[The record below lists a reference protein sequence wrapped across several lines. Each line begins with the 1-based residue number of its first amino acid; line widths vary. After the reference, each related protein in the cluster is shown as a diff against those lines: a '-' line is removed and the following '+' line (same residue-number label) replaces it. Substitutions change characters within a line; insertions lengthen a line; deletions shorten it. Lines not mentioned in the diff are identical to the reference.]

1 MPRSIDVIIRNEMVD
16 KVRPGEKVLIVG
28 MLAVVPD
35 LYSLLKPGEKT
46 EISTKNEGQK
56 AKTQAPLEGVTGL
69 KSLGVR
75 DLNYKMVFIANYAES
90 IHNPMNKSNLN
101 SEEAQEGEEDDKE
114 ALKKFSPDELE
125 QIELIKSDKDVYS
138 KMAKSI
144 APAVTGH
151 ASEEIKKGIL
161 LMLFG
166 GVNKRTREGISLR
179 GDINICIV
187 GDPSTAKSQFL
198 KFVCSFVPRSVYTSG
213 KATSASGL
221 TASVLRD
228 PDSGEFCIEAGALML
243 ADNGVCCIDE
253 FDKMEIKD
261 QVAIHEAMEQQTIS
275 LAKAGIH
282 ATLNA
287 RASILA
293 AANPIFGRYDKSKS
307 LRYNLDISAPILS
320 RFDLFF
326 VVLDECNEFVDHTIA
341 SHIVN
346 LHRKK
351 DQALHPDYTV
361 EQMQKY
367 LRFAKLLKPQM
378 TREAAETLKN
388 EYIRLR
394 VNDATAQKTAYRIT
408 VRQLESLVRLSEAL
422 ARVHG
427 SEVITSAYVKEGAR
441 LLSNSILKVEKPQLD
456 IETEQEENVES
467 HQEEMREGGARTTII
482 QEELKMRKDEEA
494 KRATVKISYEEFEKM
509 AQRLIYYL
517 TQRIKADPALEESI
531 LLELIYNSFKFHFII
546 LLNFIHIIPLLDGVP
561 QSEIVNWY
569 AEENFAQ
576 INTVVDANKLT
587 KICHSVIQRLIT
599 QEKIFIIVKD
609 DPDYTMRM
617 LTLHSNYTGEGGL

>member
-1 MPRSIDVIIRNEMVD
+1 MRVQENSSEIPAGGMPRSIDVIFRNEIVD
-16 KVRPGEKVLIVG
+16 KVKPGEKCIFVG
-28 MLAVVPD
+28 TLAVLPD
-35 LYSLLKPGEKT
+35 IYSLLKPGEKT
-46 EISTKNEGQK
+46 EINTKNDGIRQK
-56 AKTQAPLEGVTGL
+56 NQVPLEGVTGL

-90 IHNPMNKSNLN
+90 IHNPLNKANLN
-101 SEEAQEGEEDDKE
+101 SDEEHDGDGEEDDKSMLSRFTKDVLDDVE
-114 ALKKFSPDELE
+114 R
-125 QIELIKSDKDVYS
+125 IKDDKDVYL
-138 KMAKSI
+138 KMSRSI

-166 GVNKRTREGISLR
+166 GVHKRTREGICLR
-179 GDINICIV
+179 GDINVCIV

-228 PDSGEFCIEAGALML
+228 PESGEFCIEAGALML

-253 FDKMEIKD
+253 FDKMESKD

-326 VVLDECNEFVDHTIA
+326 VVLDECNEFMDHTIA

-346 LHRKK
+346 LHRKRDK
-351 DQALHPDYTV
+351 AIIPEYTV
-361 EQMQKY
+361 EQMQNY
-367 LRFAKLLKPQM
+367 LRFAKLLKPQLNK
-378 TREAAETLKN
+378 EAAETLKN
-388 EYIRLR
+388 EYVKLR
-394 VNDATAQKTAYRIT
+394 INDASSQKTAYRIT
-408 VRQLESLVRLSEAL
+408 VRQLESLIRLSEAL
-422 ARVHG
+422 ARVHC
-427 SEVITSAYVKEGAR
+427 SEVIIPAYVKEASR

-456 IETEQEENVES
+456 IETEQEENVE
-467 HQEEMREGGARTTII
+467 QRAEDLGEGGAKT
-482 QEELKMRKDEEA
+482 
-494 KRATVKISYEEFEKM
+494 
-509 AQRLIYYL
+509 
-517 TQRIKADPALEESI
+517 
-531 LLELIYNSFKFHFII
+531 N
-546 LLNFIHIIPLLDGVP
+546 
-561 QSEIVNWY
+561 
-569 AEENFAQ
+569 
-576 INTVVDANKLT
+576 
-587 KICHSVIQRLIT
+587 
-599 QEKIFIIVKD
+599 IIVLLLKYLID
-609 DPDYTMRM
+609 CYI
-617 LTLHSNYTGEGGL
+617 GVFI

>member
-1 MPRSIDVIIRNEMVD
+1 MPRSIDVILRNEIVD
-16 KVRPGEKVLIVG
+16 KVKPGEKCLIVG
-28 MLAVVPD
+28 MLAVIPD
-35 LYSLLKPGEKT
+35 IYSLLKPGEKT
-46 EISTKNEGQK
+46 EINTKNEGQSQ
-56 AKTQAPLEGVTGL
+56 KTQVPLEGVTGL

-75 DLNYKMVFIANYAES
+75 DLNYRLVFIANYAES
-90 IHNPMNKSNLN
+90 IHNPLNKANLN
-101 SEEAQEGEEDDKE
+101 TEEENDNEEDTKE
-114 ALKKFSPDELE
+114 VLSRFTPDVLAD
-125 QIELIKSDKDVYS
+125 IDRIKNDKDVYL
-138 KMAKSI
+138 KMSRSI

-166 GVNKRTREGISLR
+166 GTNKRTREGITLR

-198 KFVCSFVPRSVYTSG
+198 KFVCTFVPRSVYTSG

-253 FDKMEIKD
+253 FDKMESKD

-326 VVLDECNEFVDHTIA
+326 VVLDECNEFMDHTIA

-346 LHRKK
+346 LHRKRDK
-351 DQALHPDYTV
+351 ALEPDYTI
-361 EQMQKY
+361 EQMQNY

-378 TREAAETLKN
+378 TKEAAETLKK
-388 EYIRLR
+388 EYVKLR
-394 VNDATAQKTAYRIT
+394 INDAGQQKTAYRIT

-422 ARVHG
+422 ARVHC
-427 SEVITSAYVKEGAR
+427 SEEITSAYVKEASR

-456 IETEQEENVES
+456 IETEQEENQE
-467 HQEEMREGGARTTII
+467 HQEDLREGGAKTNI
-482 QEELKMRKDEEA
+482 
-494 KRATVKISYEEFEKM
+494 
-509 AQRLIYYL
+509 
-517 TQRIKADPALEESI
+517 
-531 LLELIYNSFKFHFII
+531 
-546 LLNFIHIIPLLDGVP
+546 
-561 QSEIVNWY
+561 IVNFRFFY
-569 AEENFAQ
+569 
-576 INTVVDANKLT
+576 
-587 KICHSVIQRLIT
+587 LI
-599 QEKIFIIVKD
+599 
-609 DPDYTMRM
+609 
-617 LTLHSNYTGEGGL
+617 

>member
-509 AQRLIYYL
+509 AQSLIYYL

>member
-1 MPRSIDVIIRNEMVD
+1 MPRSIDVILRNEMVD

-114 ALKKFSPDELE
+114 ALKKFSPDDLE

-482 QEELKMRKDEEA
+482 QEELRMRKDEEA

-509 AQRLIYYL
+509 AQSLIYYL

-531 LLELIYNSFKFHFII
+531 L
-546 LLNFIHIIPLLDGVP
+546 
-561 QSEIVNWY
+561 
-569 AEENFAQ
+569 
-576 INTVVDANKLT
+576 
-587 KICHSVIQRLIT
+587 
-599 QEKIFIIVKD
+599 
-609 DPDYTMRM
+609 
-617 LTLHSNYTGEGGL
+617 

>member
-1 MPRSIDVIIRNEMVD
+1 MPRSIDVILRNEMVD
-16 KVRPGEKVLIVG
+16 KVKPGEKVLIVG

-35 LYSLLKPGEKT
+35 VYSLLKPGEKM
-46 EISTKNEGQK
+46 EISTKNEGVR
-56 AKTQAPLEGVTGL
+56 AKNQAPLEGVTGL

-75 DLNYKMVFIANYAES
+75 DLNYKLVFIANFAES
-90 IHNPMNKSNLN
+90 IHNPMNKKNLN
-101 SEEAQEGEEDDKE
+101 SEDTPDMEENDKDVMS
-114 ALKKFSPDELE
+114 KFTPDVLNE
-125 QIELIKSDKDVYS
+125 IDMIKNDKDVYS
-138 KMAKSI
+138 KMMKSI

-166 GVNKRTREGISLR
+166 GIHKTTREGICLR

-228 PDSGEFCIEAGALML
+228 PESGEFCIEAGALML

-253 FDKMEIKD
+253 FDKMDLKD

-326 VVLDECNEFVDHTIA
+326 VVLDECNEFVDHSIA

-346 LHRKK
+346 LHRMK
-351 DQALHPDYTV
+351 DKALQPDYTV
-361 EQMQKY
+361 EQMQNY
-367 LRFAKLLKPQM
+367 LRFAKTLKPQM
-378 TREAAETLKN
+378 TKEAAETLKN
-388 EYIRLR
+388 EYVKLR
-394 VNDATAQKTAYRIT
+394 INDATAQKTSYRIT
-408 VRQLESLVRLSEAL
+408 VRQLESLIRLSEAL
-422 ARVHG
+422 ARVHC
-427 SEVITSAYVKEGAR
+427 SEEIIPAYVKEASR

-456 IETEQEENVES
+456 IETEQEEVVEN
-467 HQEEMREGGARTTII
+467 QEDLREGGART
-482 QEELKMRKDEEA
+482 
-494 KRATVKISYEEFEKM
+494 
-509 AQRLIYYL
+509 
-517 TQRIKADPALEESI
+517 
-531 LLELIYNSFKFHFII
+531 N
-546 LLNFIHIIPLLDGVP
+546 
-561 QSEIVNWY
+561 
-569 AEENFAQ
+569 
-576 INTVVDANKLT
+576 
-587 KICHSVIQRLIT
+587 
-599 QEKIFIIVKD
+599 IIVRIFNVFFKE
-609 DPDYTMRM
+609 MIIFLARGIE
-617 LTLHSNYTGEGGL
+617 NEER